1 MLYLCSVFFW
11 LVQAS
16 LVHTYEVE
24 RGFETADCACVC
36 ACVRVQ
42 TDQLVRV
49 VFSASCR
56 MDLHCNKRVAR

>member
-1 MLYLCSVFFW
+1 MLYLCSVFW
-11 LVQAS
+11 LVQAT